1 MEYCTGH
8 INLLMNNIIKLPEPD
23 LSLDK
28 TLMKALQNRHSTRE
42 FSGKEIP
49 LEVLSTILW
58 AGCGVNRP
66 QEGKITAPSAINKQD
81 ILVYVVRKDGAY
93 LYNPQDNT
101 LDKVAEEDLRGAVA
115 GPQEFAATA
124 PVSLVYVSNQNKFPN
139 EIPSGAKAVMGAIDA
154 GYVSENVSLVCTA
167 LGLSTVPRMTM
178 DTASLR
184 KGLNL
189 CEGQELLLNQQI
201 GYSTL

>member
-1 MEYCTGH
+1 
-8 INLLMNNIIKLPEPD
+8 MNNIIKLPEPD